1 MALGIHL
8 GYGKF
13 YRLPLARRAE
23 IVYVTLVSHGL
34 VTHAELVVLAVA
46 FDTYGNF
53 GIWGDCGWGQVT
65 PNGSKSAVIGEGNGS
80 GEFAVAF
87 RGEG

>member
-34 VTHAELVVLAVA
+34 VTHA